1 MSFYL
6 MYKNTYFRTRFWIY
20 NFEFR
25 IWSSEFETRNWKLF
39 GTVAEGLGSALQKL
53 LQQFESVR
61 YLKPA
66 AKGGFF

>member
-6 MYKNTYFRTRFWIY
+6 NCKITYFRSR
-20 NFEFR
+20 
-25 IWSSEFETRNWKLF
+25 FETLKLTLNLKLQTSNKP

-61 YLKPA
+61 YLETRC
-66 AKGGFF
+66 

>member
-1 MSFYL
+1 M
-6 MYKNTYFRTRFWIY
+6 
-20 NFEFR
+20 EFV
-25 IWSSEFETRNWKLF
+25 IGILLFHIF

>member
-6 MYKNTYFRTRFWIY
+6 NCKITYFRSR
-20 NFEFR
+20 
-25 IWSSEFETRNWKLF
+25 FETLKLTSNLKLSNKP

-61 YLKPA
+61 YLKTRC
-66 AKGGFF
+66 